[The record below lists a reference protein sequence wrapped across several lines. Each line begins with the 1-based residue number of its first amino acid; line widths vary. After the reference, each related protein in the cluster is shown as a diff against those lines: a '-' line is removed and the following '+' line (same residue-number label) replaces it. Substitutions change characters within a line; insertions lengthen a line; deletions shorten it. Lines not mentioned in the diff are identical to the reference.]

1 MPEFI
6 ASTELGED
14 IELTVSASE
23 FIDECTVWDIDDL
36 IEELTD
42 RGYLNGTCSSTN
54 SVLDHMFNQVIDK
67 ISRNRLQLTNEEEA
81 MLHKLASRLV

>member
-1 MPEFI
+1 MPEFTV
-6 ASTELGED
+6 ALGED
-14 IELTVSASE
+14 LEISASE
-23 FIDECTVWDIDDL
+23 FIDECTIYDIDDL

-42 RGYLNGTCSSTN
+42 RGYLDGKSSTN

>member
-1 MPEFI
+1 MPEFTV
-6 ASTELGED
+6 ALGED
-14 IELTVSASE
+14 IEISASE
-23 FIDECTVWDIDDL
+23 FIDECTIYDIADL

-42 RGYLNGTCSSTN
+42 RGYLDGTCSSTN

>member
-1 MPEFI
+1 MPEFTI
-6 ASTELGED
+6 YAELGEAID
-14 IELTVSASE
+14 ISVSE

-42 RGYLNGTCSSTN
+42 RGYLDGKSSAN
-54 SVLDHMFNQVIDK
+54 SVLEHEFNGVIDK

>member
-1 MPEFI
+1 MPEFTV
-6 ASTELGED
+6 ALGED
-14 IELTVSASE
+14 IEISASE
-23 FIDECTVWDIDDL
+23 FIDECTIYDIDDL

-42 RGYLNGTCSSTN
+42 RGYLEGKSSTN

>member
-1 MPEFI
+1 MPEFTV
-6 ASTELGED
+6 ALGED
-14 IELTVSASE
+14 IEISASE

-42 RGYLNGTCSSTN
+42 RGYLDGKSSTN

>member
-1 MPEFI
+1 MPEFTV
-6 ASTELGED
+6 ALGED
-14 IELTVSASE
+14 IEISASE
-23 FIDECTVWDIDDL
+23 FIDECTIYDIADL

-42 RGYLNGTCSSTN
+42 RGYLDGKSSTN

>member
-1 MPEFI
+1 MPEFTI
-6 ASTELGED
+6 YTELGEAID
-14 IELTVSASE
+14 ISVSE

-42 RGYLNGTCSSTN
+42 RGYLDGKSSTN

>member
-1 MPEFI
+1 MPEFTV
-6 ASTELGED
+6 ALGED
-14 IELTVSASE
+14 IEISASE
-23 FIDECTVWDIDDL
+23 FIDECTIYDIDDL

-42 RGYLNGTCSSTN
+42 RGYLDGKSSTN